1 VVEDHEMEFERG
13 HEDEN
18 RDYDQAEDAC
28 PPMSGLFVLNQL
40 MNMMKT
46 GLCKKRTNVSLVSP
60 NFSHRSSIV

>member
-1 VVEDHEMEFERG
+1 VVEDHEMEFERS

-28 PPMSGLFVLNQL
+28 PPMSSLFVLSQL
-40 MNMMKT
+40 VNMMKT
-46 GLCKKRTNVSLVSP
+46 GLGRKRTNVSFVSP